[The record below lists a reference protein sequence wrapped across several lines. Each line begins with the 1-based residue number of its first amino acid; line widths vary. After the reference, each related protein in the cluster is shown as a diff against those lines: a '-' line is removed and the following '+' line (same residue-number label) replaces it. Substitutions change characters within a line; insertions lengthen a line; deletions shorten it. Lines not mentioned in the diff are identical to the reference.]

1 MNKILLFMG
10 ATLGGAL
17 GWWIGSFIGIMTACA
32 VSVVLTA
39 LGIYLARLIMVK
51 YLE

>member
-1 MNKILLFMG
+1 MNKILLFIG

-17 GWWIGSFIGIMTACA
+17 GWWMGSFIGIMTAYVA
-32 VSVVLTA
+32 SVVLTA